1 MDSRDFSDALAAK
14 ADVVARLGE
23 VDSPEARDEVA
34 AALWDTG
41 CMLQLSGQL
50 EASAAAFD
58 ELLRFTSGRSDEAD
72 LFDVVED
79 VLMMQSRTAEDAG
92 REEEAEM
99 LKGRL
104 AEHRSS
110 WARPPQDLRS
120 VAELYAAAEEHSDNG
135 RPAEALSVLA
145 EALRPYD
152 VDDVTPSAEDLP
164 WVIRSFALLGSMA
177 EHHQQSDQ
185 ARAAYDEALRF
196 SADIEDE
203 DVRSVAEWTEGRRA
217 GLPSPPQ

>member
-1 MDSRDFSDALAAK
+1 MDSRDFSDALAAQ

-23 VDSPEARDEVA
+23 IDSPEARDEVA
-34 AALWDTG
+34 VALWDTG

-58 ELLRFTSGRSDEAD
+58 ELLRFTSGHSDEAD

-79 VLMMQSRTAEDAG
+79 TLMMQSRTAEAAG
-92 REEEAEM
+92 REEEAEA
-99 LKGRL
+99 LKRRL
-104 AEHRSS
+104 IEHRAS
-110 WARPPQDLRS
+110 WARPPKDLRS
-120 VAELYAAAEEHSDNG
+120 VAELYAVAEEHSDNG
-135 RPAEALSVLA
+135 RPTEALSVLA

-152 VDDVTPSAEDLP
+152 VDNVTPSAADLP

-177 EHHQQSDQ
+177 EQHQQPDQ
-185 ARAAYDEALRF
+185 ARAAYDEALRL

-203 DVRSVAEWTEGRRA
+203 DAQSVAEWTRTQRA
-217 GLPSPPQ
+217 GLPSSPQ